1 MLYLFE
7 IKNYRVPACS
17 NLTKAVSF
25 IYFMLC
31 FSFSFA
37 QPGIFQ
43 GQVRDGE
50 TALAG
55 ATISVANKTTV
66 SNAKGEF
73 VITLGP
79 GTFILS
85 VTHTGYTALYREIVI
100 RSLQTQTVMLS
111 MVRSEQL
118 GEAVVLGSR
127 SVIQRNNLST
137 AVPVDLITSKELK
150 QTGQPSLVQMLNFT
164 APSFNVS
171 RQHLSEPAT
180 LRSLSPD
187 HVLILLNG
195 TRYHNPAG
203 INAGAIRG
211 TLGPGSVGNNLNSI
225 PLSAI
230 QKIEILRDGSSAQYG
245 SDAIAGVMNI
255 ILKKT
260 TGITSIN
267 LHSGQH
273 YKGDGETV
281 QFGINRGTPINKKGF
296 LNFSGDI
303 LFRKPTKR
311 GGVYEGTVYHNLPPN
326 VPPADSTR
334 IREIDNARILER
346 GFSRQTPVSNDGS
359 IELTNVGF
367 LVNGAFPLTKQ
378 VELFWTG
385 ALNYCRPVNVGLYRY
400 PKNPTQVITAL
411 HPDGFKPT
419 IAVKALDISGIAGG
433 RGKLNRGWNWEW
445 NSSFGRSSQAS
456 RYGNT
461 NNPSQFAL
469 GAGAPKIFDFGAN
482 FFIQQTNTLS
492 FAKDFSNKINGVKT
506 FSIGFGGEYRYEQTW
521 NRQGEEASWE
531 NYDPSGRII
540 QGGMMPNPG
549 IHPKDVVNED
559 RQVAGLYADVE
570 TDLND
575 HFLLNMATR
584 FEHYNDFGNNL
595 AGKLA
600 MRYKLSPAFVLRG
613 SISNGFH
620 APALQQ
626 IHYTSTI
633 SQSRSIGGT
642 IMPLRVGIF
651 PNASLVTRAFGVK
664 PLTAENALNVSTGLT
679 SKISPGINLTID
691 AFWIQIKNR
700 IILSGSFGKSNP
712 DVKTI
717 LEGLPD
723 IDEVRFITNAVNTR
737 TAGIDIALNGK
748 WKIRKG
754 EAGLMLASNFARTNL
769 FGSIQLADSL
779 GDNTTNSNTLFNREE
794 RERME
799 KGQPRSKIILAADY
813 KKGKTA
819 LLIRGTR
826 FGKTSAF
833 FNSVDSV
840 REFFS
845 AKVLTDLQLRY
856 SPKSWLTITL
866 GANNIFDIYP
876 DALKHHENKSQGIL
890 IYSNEAMPFGYN
902 GGYYFLNMAVSF

>member
-1 MLYLFE
+1 MFGLFN
-7 IKNYRVPACS
+7 IKICRVPGYKK
-17 NLTKAVSF
+17 LTKAISF

-31 FSFSFA
+31 FSFSFG
-37 QPGIFQ
+37 QPGILT

-55 ATISVANKTTV
+55 ATISVANQTTV
-66 SNAKGEF
+66 SNTKGEF
-73 VITLGP
+73 VVTLDP

-85 VTHTGYTALYREIVI
+85 VTHTGYYALTRQIVI
-100 RSLQTQTVMLS
+100 RSQQTDSVILN
-111 MVRSEQL
+111 MVRREQL
-118 GEAVVLGSR
+118 GEAVLLGSR
-127 SVIQRNNLST
+127 SVIQRSNLNT
-137 AVPVDLITSKELK
+137 AVPVDIITFQELK
-150 QTGQPSLVQMLNFT
+150 KTGQPSLVQMLNFT

-171 RQHLSEPAT
+171 RQHLTEPAT

-195 TRYHNPAG
+195 TRYHSPAG
-203 INAGAIRG
+203 MNAGGIKG

-260 TGITSIN
+260 TDITSIN
-267 LHSGQH
+267 LHTGQH
-273 YKGDGETV
+273 YKGDGETI
-281 QFGINRGTPINKKGF
+281 QFGINRGTAINKKGF
-296 LNFSGDI
+296 LNFSADFF
-303 LFRKPTKR
+303 LRKPTKR
-311 GGVYEGTVYHNLPPN
+311 GGVYEGTVYYNLPPN
-326 VPPADSTR
+326 IPRADSTR
-334 IREIDNARILER
+334 IREMDNARILER

-359 IELTNVGF
+359 IELTNLGF
-367 LVNGAFPLTKQ
+367 LINGGYPATKRL
-378 VELFWTG
+378 EFFWTG
-385 ALNYCRPVNVGLYRY
+385 AVNYCRPVNVGLYRF
-400 PKNPTQVITAL
+400 PKDSNRVIAAL

-419 IAVKALDISGIAGG
+419 IAVNALDISGIGG
-433 RGKLNRGWNWEW
+433 ARGQLNRGWNWEW

-469 GAGAPKIFDFGAN
+469 GASAPTSFDFGAN

-492 FAKDFSNKINGVKT
+492 FAKDFSGKINGVKT

-521 NRQGEEASWE
+521 NRQGEQASWD
-531 NYDPSGRII
+531 NYDSSGRIL

-549 IHPKDVVNED
+549 IDPKDVVDED
-559 RQVAGLYADVE
+559 RRVAGIYADVE

-575 HFLLNMATR
+575 HFLVNMAAR
-584 FEHYNDFGNNL
+584 FEHYEDFGNNL

-600 MRYKLSPAFVLRG
+600 MRYKFSRAFALRG

-633 SQSRSIGGT
+633 NQTRIIGGVP
-642 IMPLRVGIF
+642 MPLRVGIF
-651 PNASLVTRAFGVK
+651 PSASPVTRAFGVE
-664 PLTAENALNVSTGLT
+664 PLAAEKALNVSTGLT
-679 SKISPGINLTID
+679 SKISPAVNLTID

-700 IILSGSFGKSNP
+700 IILSGSFGRSNP

-717 LEGLPD
+717 LEGLPG

-748 WKIRKG
+748 WKMRKG
-754 EAGLMLASNFARTNL
+754 EAGLLLASNFARTHL
-769 FGSIQLADSL
+769 FGAIQLADSL
-779 GDNTTNSNTLFNREE
+779 GDSTLR
-794 RERME
+794 
-799 KGQPRSKIILAADY
+799 
-813 KKGKTA
+813 
-819 LLIRGTR
+819 
-826 FGKTSAF
+826 
-833 FNSVDSV
+833 
-840 REFFS
+840 
-845 AKVLTDLQLRY
+845 
-856 SPKSWLTITL
+856 
-866 GANNIFDIYP
+866 
-876 DALKHHENKSQGIL
+876 
-890 IYSNEAMPFGYN
+890 
-902 GGYYFLNMAVSF
+902 